1 MRNTYENFTVLEEL
15 STKIHKKYA
24 LKGVRNE
31 TIGESNRAT
40 IAEENLIGCW
50 ESSAANQI
58 FSAIVAL
65 SSL

>member
-1 MRNTYENFTVLEEL
+1 MVRIRYQLNTLNWWNFELTVFEL
-15 STKIHKKYA
+15 TVHFKH
-24 LKGVRNE
+24 E
-31 TIGESNRAT
+31 MMGESNRAT
-40 IAEENLIGCW
+40 IVEENLIGCW

>member
-1 MRNTYENFTVLEEL
+1 MKNSSVSFPWLGSGVGNPAACMFKFTESL
-15 STKIHKKYA
+15 
-24 LKGVRNE
+24 R
-31 TIGESNRAT
+31 ESNKAT

-65 SSL
+65 GSL